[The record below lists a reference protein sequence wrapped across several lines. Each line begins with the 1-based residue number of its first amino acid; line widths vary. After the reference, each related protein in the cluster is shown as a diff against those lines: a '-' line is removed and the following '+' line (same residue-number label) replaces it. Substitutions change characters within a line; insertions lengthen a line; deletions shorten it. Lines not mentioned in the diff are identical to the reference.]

1 MISKLQNLM
10 EKVSPQGYVVEFSE
24 YKDDFNS
31 KKMWKD
37 YTIVADSY
45 LELIAG
51 IDSIEDGYLC
61 WYVSRSGDDQGVVSG
76 LPRKYDGKWH
86 ARFCWDQYIKH
97 A

>member
-1 MISKLQNLM
+1 M

-24 YKDDFNS
+24 WKDDIRSNI
-31 KKMWKD
+31 KWKD
-37 YTIVADSY
+37 YQIVADSY

-51 IDSIEDGYLC
+51 IDSIEDDYLY
-61 WYVSRSGDDQGVVSG
+61 WNVSATGDEQGVVSG

-86 ARFCWDQYIKH
+86 ARFCWEQYIKH

>member
-1 MISKLQNLM
+1 MTSNLQNLM

-24 YKDDFNS
+24 YKDDVRSNI
-31 KKMWKD
+31 KWKD
-37 YTIVADSY
+37 YQIVADSY

-51 IDSIEDGYLC
+51 IDSIEEGYLS
-61 WYVSRSGDDQGVVSG
+61 WYVSPSDVAVGVVSG

-86 ARFCWDQYIKH
+86 ARFCWEQYVKS